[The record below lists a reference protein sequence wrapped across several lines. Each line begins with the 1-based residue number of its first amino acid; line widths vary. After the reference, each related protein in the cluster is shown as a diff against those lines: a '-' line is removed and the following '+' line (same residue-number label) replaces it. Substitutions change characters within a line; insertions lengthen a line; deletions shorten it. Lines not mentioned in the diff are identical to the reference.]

1 MTQDDSPDA
10 RFEREALCWFDD
22 LFRFSVALMRDR
34 EDAEDLVQET
44 YLRAFRSWHTFQP
57 GRSAR
62 SWLFAICYHR
72 FVRMK
77 QRARRPFDHDAAS
90 LDSMEDLI
98 SAADNRARDEQL
110 LTRVDLEAVLWDAID
125 RLSEPYR
132 SALILVDIDQ
142 QSYEAASMILD
153 VPIGTVRSRLFRAR
167 RLLRPVLAPYARDLG
182 FAPAEPAIN
191 KAS

>member
-1 MTQDDSPDA
+1 MD
-10 RFEREALCWFDD
+10 FEREALCWFDD
-22 LFRFSVALMRDR
+22 VFRFATALMRDR

-62 SWLFAICYHR
+62 RWLFAICYHR
-72 FVRMK
+72 FIRMR
-77 QRARRPFDHDAAS
+77 QRARRPFDRGAAS
-90 LDSMEDLI
+90 LDSTEALVT
-98 SAADNRARDEQL
+98 AADSRPRDEQL
-110 LTRVDLEAVLWDAID
+110 LARADLKAVLWDAID
-125 RLSEPYR
+125 RLAEPYR

-167 RLLRPVLAPYARDLG
+167 RRLRPVLAPYARELG
-182 FAPAEPAIN
+182 FSSAVLNAE
-191 KAS
+191 

>member
-1 MTQDDSPDA
+1 MTQDDCPDA
-10 RFEREALCWFDD
+10 TFEREALCWFDD
-22 LFRFSVALMRDR
+22 LFRFSLALMRDR

-62 SWLFAICYHR
+62 RWLFAICYHR

-77 QRARRPFDHDAAS
+77 QRARRPFDRDAAS
-90 LDSMEDLI
+90 LDSIQDLV
-98 SAADNRARDEQL
+98 SVADSGPRDEQL
-110 LTRVDLEAVLWDAID
+110 LTRVDVKAVLWDAID

-153 VPIGTVRSRLFRAR
+153 IPIGTLRSRLFRAR
-167 RLLRPVLAPYARDLG
+167 RFLRPVLAPYARDLG
-182 FAPAEPAIN
+182 FSSVNAE
-191 KAS
+191 